1 MAGTTQQFNRNDG
14 VSLKEHLE
22 DKITSIKSEQT
33 VINKMNQV
41 AIDTALNTL
50 NERLAGMNEFRNQ
63 MKDQQGTFV
72 TKDLY
77 YSQVESFDKR
87 LKALE
92 ITGAKI
98 EGKASQTAFLITMAI
113 SIIGIVLSLIKFFM

>member
-1 MAGTTQQFNRNDG
+1 MANEDFTRNDG

-22 DKITSIKSEQT
+22 SKMAAMKSEQQT
-33 VINKMNQV
+33 INKMNKI
-41 AIDTALNTL
+41 AIDTALETL
-50 NERLAGMNEFRNQ
+50 NQRLGSMNEFRGQ

-72 TKDLY
+72 SKDSC
-77 YSQVESFDKR
+77 YSQMNAFDKR
-87 LKALE
+87 IKDLE
-92 ITGAKI
+92 LTGAKI